1 MHLVI
6 VRKTPV
12 WASKPAEVSEFAS
25 ILLGPCRGK
34 PGECRLGQKP
44 MDQRDCRN
52 VAFQVRDSCMQ
63 LEKNNSNVS
72 LGAVKATALPVQLF
86 PQGNSAWGGTSKQ
99 CPILHRKRIALS
111 ECLSSLAFQ
120 DTAGEVHLK
129 KCY

>member
-1 MHLVI
+1 
-6 VRKTPV
+6 
-12 WASKPAEVSEFAS
+12 
-25 ILLGPCRGK
+25 
-34 PGECRLGQKP
+34 
-44 MDQRDCRN
+44 MDQRDCRK

-72 LGAVKATALPVQLF
+72 LDAVKTTALPVLLF
-86 PQGNSAWGGTSKQ
+86 PQGNSAWGGTSRQ
-99 CPILHRKRIALS
+99 CFLLQRKRTTVS